1 VKVNFIFPWRALDV
15 GFNEAGTI
23 GSTWYFFP
31 TEENCSGLEMPEL
44 IATCSVGKT
53 YDLWQQHCSIPS
65 LTGTA
70 RCNMKRLKGKL
81 YLLGA
86 CILLLFFLNSTSS
99 AQNSDV
105 LGEVQFEGKTS
116 VEKTSGVWVDEQY
129 VGYLKELTGSKKV
142 LLLPGEHTISVRQ
155 NGYENYTQEIV
166 VQPGQTQIVHV
177 VMNKA
182 ATGPMPPNT
191 ELATIKI
198 SVNPPRAAV
207 FLDGR
212 FVGHVGE
219 FEGVGKALEVVPG
232 THQIRIALPGYE
244 TFQSDINPL
253 PKQKVE
259 VKTDLV
265 KSSNPV
271 TEPLLK

>member
-1 VKVNFIFPWRALDV
+1 
-15 GFNEAGTI
+15 
-23 GSTWYFFP
+23 
-31 TEENCSGLEMPEL
+31 M
-44 IATCSVGKT
+44 
-53 YDLWQQHCSIPS
+53 
-65 LTGTA
+65 
-70 RCNMKRLKGKL
+70 
-81 YLLGA
+81 
-86 CILLLFFLNSTSS
+86 
-99 AQNSDV
+99 
-105 LGEVQFEGKTS
+105 GEVQFEGKTN

-166 VQPGQTQIVHV
+166 VQPGQTQIIHV

-182 ATGPMPPNT
+182 ATGPMPPEA

-212 FVGHVGE
+212 FVGHVSE
-219 FEGVGKALEVVPG
+219 FEGVGKALQVVPG
-232 THQIRIALPGYE
+232 KHQIRIALPGYA

-265 KSSNPV
+265 KSANPV
-271 TEPLLK
+271 ADPLLKGDTNGVHDATPPQR